1 MNNNFKKLVVHDH
14 FIVAVHRPSHKVVR
28 AFFLTRN
35 SNFLRFDGMLVRF
48 FKSHI
53 FAPEFTNSVS
63 DRNAAASPP
72 RRHYVAA
79 WPPILSETRS
89 AYASNNSQLRHAPFL
104 RKFSPT
110 SSSFD
115 VRIL

>member
-35 SNFLRFDGMLVRF
+35 SNFLRFDGMFVRF

-53 FAPEFTNSVS
+53 FAPELTNSV
-63 DRNAAASPP
+63 DRTTSGRARAP
-72 RRHYVAA
+72 RGG
-79 WPPILSETRS
+79 PILSETRS
-89 AYASNNSQLRHAPFL
+89 ACSSSNSQLRHAPF
-104 RKFSPT
+104 RPPPGKFSPT

>member
-1 MNNNFKKLVVHDH
+1 MNNNFKKLVVGSH
-14 FIVAVHRPSHKVVR
+14 FIVAVHRPSRKVVR

-35 SNFLRFDGMLVRF
+35 SNFIRFDGMFVRF

-53 FAPEFTNSVS
+53 FSPDVTSTNSV
-63 DRNAAASPP
+63 DRTTSRAG
-72 RRHYVAA
+72 
-79 WPPILSETRS
+79 PILSETRS
-89 AYASNNSQLRHAPFL
+89 AFSNSQLRHAPFRPGKL
-104 RKFSPT
+104 SPT

>member
-1 MNNNFKKLVVHDH
+1 MNNNFKKLVVGSH
-14 FIVAVHRPSHKVVR
+14 FIVAVHRPSRKVVR

-35 SNFLRFDGMLVRF
+35 SNFIRFDGMFVRF

-53 FAPEFTNSVS
+53 FSPELTNSV
-63 DRNAAASPP
+63 DRSPS
-72 RRHYVAA
+72 RATRGS
-79 WPPILSETRS
+79 PILSETRS
-89 AYASNNSQLRHAPFL
+89 AWGSSSTSPKGGHRPG
-104 RKFSPT
+104 KFSPT